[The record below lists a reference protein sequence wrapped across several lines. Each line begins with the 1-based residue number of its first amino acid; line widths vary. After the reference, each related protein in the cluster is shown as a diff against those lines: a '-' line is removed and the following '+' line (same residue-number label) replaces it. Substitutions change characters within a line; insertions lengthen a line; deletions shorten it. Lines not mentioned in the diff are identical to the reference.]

1 MYKYSCRPRHIDDLR
16 RFSAT
21 KIGPAWHYRAYDP
34 LDGDILLRV
43 SKEKFERVVI
53 HDWTFRMG
61 SDPEKISSYI
71 TFHNDSYPVWRAKS
85 ALDDHLPVFE
95 IFEVADP
102 EKHYYDNDW
111 TIWTYPDGTQKKVRQ
126 MNHFKYRFYYG
137 L

>member
-1 MYKYSCRPRHIDDLR
+1 
-16 RFSAT
+16 
-21 KIGPAWHYRAYDP
+21 
-34 LDGDILLRV
+34 
-43 SKEKFERVVI
+43 
-53 HDWTFRMG
+53 MG